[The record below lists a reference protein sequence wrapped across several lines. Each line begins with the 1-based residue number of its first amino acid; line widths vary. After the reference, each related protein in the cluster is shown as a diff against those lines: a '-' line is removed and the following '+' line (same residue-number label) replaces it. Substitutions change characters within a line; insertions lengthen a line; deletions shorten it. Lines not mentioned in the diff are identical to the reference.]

1 MSYSFTSEGLAS
13 DLDNGNLDLRVKKIR
28 SMTDPICHVLSQK
41 FGCQFVAYI
50 WEMQENFKVSAFIDE
65 TVYENK
71 KYTVSL
77 REDFIIPLATNK
89 SWTEKEIADA
99 ISKNIDEEK
108 IKSLKSK
115 ALDKVLQSIN
125 ELEEALLEEQKKA
138 AQKDEAAKLGIVE
151 KWVNQNETQYW
162 KRPFAPKDYGVSWMG
177 EHLGHTFYVESP
189 TSSKVDNI
197 KQQIEE
203 FVAWLD
209 GFSIEEVG
217 EKVIKSAFIQS
228 KRWQT
233 ETVYKLIEE
242 NEKKQ
247 EEILHLCK
255 EKSELLK
262 KEIRTKATKVRLDE
276 IQALINLLL
285 Q

>member
-1 MSYSFTSEGLAS
+1 MTYSFTSEGLAN
-13 DLDNGNLDLRVKKIR
+13 DLEGANLDLRVKKIR
-28 SMTDPICHVLSQK
+28 NVADSICHVLSQK
-41 FGCQFVAYI
+41 FECQFVAYV

-65 TVYENK
+65 WYYENK
-71 KYTVSL
+71 TYTVSL

-89 SWTEKEIADA
+89 YWAEKEIADT
-99 ISKNIDEEK
+99 ISENIDEEK

-125 ELEEALLEEQKKA
+125 DLKEALLEEQKKA
-138 AQKDEAAKLGIVE
+138 VQKDEAAKLGIVE
-151 KWVNQNETQYW
+151 KWVNQNETRYW

-177 EHLGHTFYVESP
+177 EHLGYAFYVESP
-189 TSSKVDNI
+189 TSEEVDNI
-197 KQQIEE
+197 KQQIEA

-217 EKVIKSAFIQS
+217 EKVIKRAFLQS

-242 NEKKQ
+242 NERKQ
-247 EEILHLCK
+247 EEIVRLCK
-255 EKSELLK
+255 EQAELLK
-262 KEIRTKATKVRLDE
+262 KEIRTKATRVRLDE

>member
-1 MSYSFTSEGLAS
+1 MTYSFTSEGLAN
-13 DLDNGNLDLRVKKIR
+13 DLDNENLDLRVKKIR
-28 SMTDPICHVLSQK
+28 NVADSICHVLSQK
-41 FGCQFVAYI
+41 FECQFVAYV

-65 TVYENK
+65 WYYENK

-89 SWTEKEIADA
+89 SWNDGEIASA
-99 ISKNIDEEK
+99 ISENIDEEK

-115 ALDKVLQSIN
+115 ALDKVLQSIE
-125 ELEEALLEEQKKA
+125 ELKEALLEEQNKA
-138 AQKDEAAKLGIVE
+138 VQKDEAARLGIGE
-151 KWVNQNETQYW
+151 KWINHNETMFW
-162 KRPFAPKDYGVSWMG
+162 KRPFVPQEYGVSWMG
-177 EHLGHTFYVESP
+177 KHLNYDFYVQSP
-189 TSSKVDNI
+189 TVEEVENK
-197 KQQIEE
+197 KQQIEA

-217 EKVIKSAFIQS
+217 EKVIKRAFIQS

-242 NEKKQ
+242 EEKK
-247 EEILHLCK
+247 EKEIARLCK
-255 EKSELLK
+255 ERSDLQKKKVKTKSAKARIE
-262 KEIRTKATKVRLDE
+262 EID
-276 IQALINLLL
+276 ALINLLL

>member
-1 MSYSFTSEGLAS
+1 MSYSFTSEGLAN
-13 DLDNGNLDLRVKKIR
+13 DLDNGNLDIRVKKIR
-28 SMTDPICHVLSQK
+28 SVTDPICHVLSQK
-41 FGCQFVAYI
+41 FGCQFVSYV
-50 WEMQENFKVSAFIDE
+50 WEMQENFKVSAFIDDWY
-65 TVYENK
+65 YENK
-71 KYTVSL
+71 RYTVSL

-89 SWTEKEIADA
+89 SWAEKEIADA

-125 ELEEALLEEQKKA
+125 DLKESLLEEQKKDV
-138 AQKDEAAKLGIVE
+138 QKDEAAKIGIVE
-151 KWVNQNETQYW
+151 KWINHNETMFW
-162 KRPFAPKDYGVSWMG
+162 KRPFVPQEYGVSWMG
-177 EHLGHTFYVESP
+177 EHLGYAFYVDSP
-189 TSSKVDNI
+189 TVEEVENKR
-197 KQQIEE
+197 QQIEA

-217 EKVIKSAFIQS
+217 EKVIKRAFIQS

-233 ETVYKLIEE
+233 ETVISLIEE

-247 EEILHLCK
+247 EEIVRLCK
-255 EKSELLK
+255 ERSDLLK
-262 KEIRTKATKVRLDE
+262 KEVKTKFAKARIEE
-276 IQALINLLL
+276 IDALINLLL